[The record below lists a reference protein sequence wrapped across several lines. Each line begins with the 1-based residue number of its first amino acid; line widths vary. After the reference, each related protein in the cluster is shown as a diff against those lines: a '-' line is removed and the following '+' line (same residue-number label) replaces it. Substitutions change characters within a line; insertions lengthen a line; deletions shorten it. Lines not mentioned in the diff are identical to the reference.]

1 MVHSIIVPGMVVDI
15 PDVQRGV
22 RMDDVRFEGESPEF
36 KEGIRGLEEP
46 LTDAPMDSRM
56 EP

>member
-15 PDVQRGV
+15 PDVQWGV

-46 LTDAPMDSRM
+46 LTDAPMDSRRD
-56 EP
+56 P